1 MVYAVIDTNML
12 VSARIS
18 KNVSHKAH
26 SFSLYLFHYIFFKLL
41 QIHLSPKSHLKPYTD
56 YHYSPIYHSS
66 HSTKRHKELL
76 SHKCLQI
83 HPTYTTGSFSNG
95 FLK

>member
-26 SFSLYLFHYIFFKLL
+26 SFSLYL
-41 QIHLSPKSHLKPYTD
+41 
-56 YHYSPIYHSS
+56 
-66 HSTKRHKELL
+66 L
-76 SHKCLQI
+76 SHQKSSDYLFK
-83 HPTYTTGSFSNG
+83 TYRE
-95 FLK
+95 

>member
-26 SFSLYLFHYIFFKLL
+26 SFSLYLFHYIFF
-41 QIHLSPKSHLKPYTD
+41 QT
-56 YHYSPIYHSS
+56 SS
-66 HSTKRHKELL
+66 DTSV
-76 SHKCLQI
+76 
-83 HPTYTTGSFSNG
+83 P
-95 FLK
+95 

>member
-26 SFSLYLFHYIFFKLL
+26 SFSLYLFHYIFSNFSRY
-41 QIHLSPKSHLKPYTD
+41 ICPPKV
-56 YHYSPIYHSS
+56 I
-66 HSTKRHKELL
+66 
-76 SHKCLQI
+76 
-83 HPTYTTGSFSNG
+83 
-95 FLK
+95 